1 MKKYLS
7 LLFVIVVAL
16 LTYFSYEKEYSNQV
30 INFTK
35 RHNTVYSDVL
45 KMDDGLVDD
54 FIREFDV
61 NVLSKTVLEDRV
73 IIEGY
78 TKKIKS
84 YFVLN
89 NLKVNIQISIFNG
102 EAIVGSPLIDNSF

>member
-1 MKKYLS
+1 M
-7 LLFVIVVAL
+7 
-16 LTYFSYEKEYSNQV
+16 
-30 INFTK
+30 
-35 RHNTVYSDVL
+35 
-45 KMDDGLVDD
+45 
-54 FIREFDV
+54 

-78 TKKIKS
+78 TNKIKS